1 MIKPCAR
8 SAARSAPVTGG
19 NDEPFIRVSGAAPG
33 APGADGAG
41 GTGERSEPVGATW
54 YDDTSDGMKLTV
66 SDPVP
71 VAGIFAV
78 SMTVDVSP
86 VRLSVI
92 LLAELS
98 GLVV

>member
-1 MIKPCAR
+1 
-8 SAARSAPVTGG
+8 
-19 NDEPFIRVSGAAPG
+19 
-33 APGADGAG
+33 
-41 GTGERSEPVGATW
+41 
-54 YDDTSDGMKLTV
+54 MKLTV